1 MNYIKLSQRQINTL
15 KKLPSDLNDSVSNR
29 TISGLMIL
37 SKSNEIK
44 QIILDFQVTS
54 LQEFYTSSNNSNV
67 NLYKHIKD
75 DDPKNNRVLTFEI
88 VNNLKLDKGDAYNI
102 PSINQWLKCAIHSV
116 YRNIPNHLVITPSDD
131 VYIISIKKTYY
142 YQIYNMKNDKKWK

>member
-44 QIILDFQVTS
+44 QIILDFQVSS
-54 LQEFYTSSNNSNV
+54 LQ
-67 NLYKHIKD
+67 
-75 DDPKNNRVLTFEI
+75 
-88 VNNLKLDKGDAYNI
+88 
-102 PSINQWLKCAIHSV
+102 
-116 YRNIPNHLVITPSDD
+116 
-131 VYIISIKKTYY
+131 
-142 YQIYNMKNDKKWK
+142 